1 MTGKSFWSFLFN
13 PKIWRGF
20 PTNRPQRS
28 SSADPQS
35 FRKHWTQGKGKRTSQ
50 RCTRRREHCR
60 APENKEHHPRRGKRR
75 TEREQ
80 RAHAHAESSSHLDGV
95 ATAESRI
102 MITSGDPQPPK
113 RMDAT
118 EFSEEYGAPRKVQ
131 KVKRSIASPADIL
144 RRASRVPSPRTSVEL
159 KDKFLSHCS
168 QISAGNHTQI
178 IGDPIGAVEVKVLTS
193 QTHTYKL
200 CRVWYVT

>member
-1 MTGKSFWSFLFN
+1 MDAK
-13 PKIWRGF
+13 
-20 PTNRPQRS
+20 
-28 SSADPQS
+28 
-35 FRKHWTQGKGKRTSQ
+35 
-50 RCTRRREHCR
+50 
-60 APENKEHHPRRGKRR
+60 
-75 TEREQ
+75 ERELRNVVEGDDNTAEDLKIKSINQ
-80 RAHAHAESSSHLDGV
+80 GEANDALNAESSSHSDGV

-102 MITSGDPQPPK
+102 MITSGDPQSSK

-118 EFSEEYGAPRKVQ
+118 EFSEEHGPPRKVH

-144 RRASRVPSPRTSVEL
+144 RRASRVPSPRTSAEL

-168 QISAGNHTQI
+168 QISAGAHTQI

-200 CRVWYVT
+200 CRV